1 MRLERPT
8 HDPVVLA
15 SFLTAMEEF
24 QDVDDSRKADG
35 FTVAQLR
42 EHGRLDRYVDDIL
55 TGRYPNPDR
64 APDEPVPFTLLW
76 ALDRQDADP
85 VYVGSVCV
93 NHRLTP
99 ALERWGGHIAYNVRP
114 SLRRRG
120 YATAMLAAALPVARA
135 AGVERALLTVN
146 VHNTG
151 SRRVIEAN
159 GGVLEKTDGNACHYW
174 ISTNATAPV
183 S

>member
-1 MRLERPT
+1 MQLERPT

-15 SFLTAMEEF
+15 SFLDAMTEF

-35 FTVAQLR
+35 FTVAQLS
-42 EHGRLDRYVDDIL
+42 EPGRMDRYVDDL
-55 TGRYPNPDR
+55 LASRYPNPAD

-76 ALDRQDADP
+76 AIDRRGAGP

-93 NHRLTP
+93 NHRLTA
-99 ALERWGGHIAYNVRP
+99 ALQRWGGHIAYNVRP

-120 YATAMLAAALPVARA
+120 HATAMLAAALPVAAA
-135 AGVERALLTVN
+135 AGVERALLTANVN
-146 VHNTG
+146 NTG

-159 GGVLEKTDGNACHYW
+159 GGRLDKTDGNACFYW
-174 ISTNATAPV
+174 IGTQTAVPV

>member
-1 MRLERPT
+1 MQLERPT
-8 HDPVVLA
+8 HDPGVLA
-15 SFLTAMEEF
+15 SFVAAMIEF

-42 EHGRLDRYVDDIL
+42 EPGRLDRYVDDIL
-55 TGRYPNPDR
+55 AGRYPNPAD

-76 ALDRQDADP
+76 AIDRQGTEP

-99 ALERWGGHIAYNVRP
+99 ALGRWGGHIAYNVRP
-114 SLRRRG
+114 GMRRRG
-120 YATAMLAAALPVARA
+120 YATAMLAAALPVARS

-146 VHNTG
+146 VNNTG

-159 GGVLEKTDGNACHYW
+159 GGRLEKTDGNACHYW
-174 ISTNATAPV
+174 ISTHATAVV